1 MPEKLAFPAS
11 LALSDPPEHANLGP
25 APKAAA
31 TISRVKG
38 QAAFLVLFACSV
50 LGLGGC
56 AHEAPEASYPY
67 AAGAGWVVPAS
78 YAWPPQAVSGGSA
91 GASATPKGSARS
103 GSLSALPG
111 TPSKTAPPSPTSVF
125 AKTLGD
131 VPRPRT
137 RNELRSV
144 LPGSSDCLTRLA
156 DHSVHF
162 RSVDHELG
170 VKTPIVVD
178 GPIEGVR
185 FYSGSGPLVADCR
198 LVLAL
203 ALVAP
208 TLTAYG
214 VSDVRFSGAYVYRLS
229 NKHRVSL
236 HAYGLAIDLHGFTR
250 LGTHYEVQHDFHK
263 GIGLTTADD
272 APIANG
278 FASRLRMSGL
288 FHEYLTPDDNADHHD
303 HVHVGV
309 SPLPDEVM

>member
-1 MPEKLAFPAS
+1 M
-11 LALSDPPEHANLGP
+11 NG
-25 APKAAA
+25 
-31 TISRVKG
+31 R
-38 QAAFLVLFACSV
+38 AAFLVPFACSV

-78 YAWPPQAVSGGSA
+78 YAWPPKAAAGGSA
-91 GASATPKGSARS
+91 AGTASKGSARA
-103 GSLSALPG
+103 GQASALAG
-111 TPSKTAPPSPTSVF
+111 TPNKNPSSTPSSIF

-156 DHSVHF
+156 EHSVHF
-162 RSVDHELG
+162 RTVEREIG
-170 VKTPIVVD
+170 VKTPIIVD
-178 GPIEGVR
+178 GPIEGIR
-185 FYSGSGPLVADCR
+185 FNSGSGPLIADCR

-208 TLTAYG
+208 ALTSYG
-214 VSDVRFSGAYVYRLS
+214 VSDIRFSGAYVYRLS
-229 NKHRVSL
+229 NKGRVSL

-250 LGTHYEVQHDFHK
+250 LGTHYEIQHDFHK
-263 GIGLTTADD
+263 GIGVTTDDD

-278 FASRLRMSGL
+278 FASRLRTSGL

>member
-1 MPEKLAFPAS
+1 MGR
-11 LALSDPPEHANLGP
+11 SDTAPRPNLGP
-25 APKAAA
+25 APQPAA
-31 TISRVKG
+31 TISRVNG
-38 QAAFLVLFACSV
+38 QAAFLTLFACSV
-50 LGLGGC
+50 LALGGC
-56 AHEAPEASYPY
+56 AHEATEVRSPNAT
-67 AAGAGWVVPAS
+67 GAGWVVPSS
-78 YAWPPQAVSGGSA
+78 YSWPPKQVAAATNSSRAHAVTARLPGH
-91 GASATPKGSARS
+91 GA
-103 GSLSALPG
+103 ALPS
-111 TPSKTAPPSPTSVF
+111 TPSKSVANAPSAPTSIF

-144 LPGSSDCLTRLA
+144 LPGSGDCLARLA
-156 DHSVHF
+156 EHSVHF
-162 RSVDHELG
+162 RSVDHEMG
-170 VKTPIVVD
+170 VKTPIVVE
-178 GPIEGVR
+178 GPIEGIR
-185 FYSGSGPLVADCR
+185 FNSSGGPLVADCR

-208 TLTAYG
+208 TLSAYG

-250 LGTHYEVQHDFHK
+250 LGTHYEVKHDFHK
-263 GIGLTTADD
+263 GIGLTTEDD

-278 FASRLRMSGL
+278 FASRLRLSGL
-288 FHEYLTPDDNADHHD
+288 FHEYLTPDDNADHYD

>member
-1 MPEKLAFPAS
+1 MPP
-11 LALSDPPEHANLGP
+11 
-25 APKAAA
+25 A
-31 TISRVKG
+31 TISRVNG
-38 QAAFLVLFACSV
+38 RAAFLVLLACSV

-78 YAWPPQAVSGGSA
+78 YAWPPKSVAGGSA
-91 GASATPKGSARS
+91 SASGGKGAARVAQTPALAGMPNKSASSA
-103 GSLSALPG
+103 
-111 TPSKTAPPSPTSVF
+111 PTSIF

-131 VPRPRT
+131 VPRPRA

-144 LPGSSDCLTRLA
+144 LPGSSDCLARLSE
-156 DHSVHF
+156 HSVHF
-162 RSVDHELG
+162 RTVDREIG

-178 GPIEGVR
+178 GAIEGIR
-185 FYSGSGPLVADCR
+185 FNSGSGSLVADCR

-208 TLTAYG
+208 TLTSYG

-229 NKHRVSL
+229 NKGRVSL

-250 LGTHYEVQHDFHK
+250 LGIHYEVQHDFHK
-263 GIGLTTADD
+263 GIGVTTADD

-288 FHEYLTPDDNADHHD
+288 FHEYLTPDDNADHYD

>member
-1 MPEKLAFPAS
+1 M
-11 LALSDPPEHANLGP
+11 NG
-25 APKAAA
+25 
-31 TISRVKG
+31 R
-38 QAAFLVLFACSV
+38 AAFLVLFACSV

-78 YAWPPQAVSGGSA
+78 YAWPPKSVTGSA
-91 GASATPKGSARS
+91 SGTAGAASSKGGAHVGQSPALSGTASKSAPSA
-103 GSLSALPG
+103 
-111 TPSKTAPPSPTSVF
+111 PTSIF

-144 LPGSSDCLTRLA
+144 LPGSGDCLARLA
-156 DHSVHF
+156 EHSVHF
-162 RSVDHELG
+162 RTVEREIG
-170 VKTPIVVD
+170 VKTPIIVD
-178 GPIEGVR
+178 GPIEGIR
-185 FYSGSGPLVADCR
+185 FNSGSGPLVADCR

-208 TLTAYG
+208 TLTSYG
-214 VSDVRFSGAYVYRLS
+214 VSDIRFSGAYVYRLS
-229 NKHRVSL
+229 NKGRVSL

-263 GIGLTTADD
+263 GIGLTTAED

-288 FHEYLTPDDNADHHD
+288 FHEYLTPDDNADHYD

>member
-1 MPEKLAFPAS
+1 MDRRAS
-11 LALSDPPEHANLGP
+11 ISRGIDPIRHPSRENLGP
-25 APKAAA
+25 APLPPA
-31 TISRVKG
+31 TISRVNG
-38 QAAFLVLFACSV
+38 RTASWVLFACSV

-56 AHEAPEASYPY
+56 AHEAPEATYPPV
-67 AAGAGWVVPAS
+67 AGAGWVVPAS
-78 YAWPPQAVSGGSA
+78 YAWPPKSVGGNTAHAFQGAARVPSSA
-91 GASATPKGSARS
+91 
-103 GSLSALPG
+103 SALPG
-111 TPSKTAPPSPTSVF
+111 SSNKSAASAPTSIF

-144 LPGSSDCLTRLA
+144 LPGSNDCLARLA
-156 DHSVHF
+156 EHSLRF
-162 RSVDHELG
+162 RTLDREMG
-170 VKTPIVVD
+170 VKTPIVVE
-178 GPIEGVR
+178 GPIEGIR
-185 FYSGSGPLVADCR
+185 FDSVSGPLVADCR

-263 GIGLTTADD
+263 GIGVTTAGD

-303 HVHVGV
+303 HLHVGV

>member
-1 MPEKLAFPAS
+1 
-11 LALSDPPEHANLGP
+11 
-25 APKAAA
+25 
-31 TISRVKG
+31 
-38 QAAFLVLFACSV
+38 LVLFACSV

-78 YAWPPQAVSGGSA
+78 YAWPPQSVASGTPGSTSPGSKPALHA
-91 GASATPKGSARS
+91 GQASTLS
-103 GSLSALPG
+103 GS
-111 TPSKTAPPSPTSVF
+111 PSKSASTAPTSIF

-156 DHSVHF
+156 EHSVHF
-162 RSVDHELG
+162 HTVERELG
-170 VKTPIVVD
+170 VKTPILVD
-178 GPIEGVR
+178 GPIEGIR
-185 FYSGSGPLVADCR
+185 FNSGSGPLIADCR

-208 TLTAYG
+208 SLTNYG

-229 NKHRVSL
+229 NKGRVSL

-250 LGTHYEVQHDFHK
+250 LGTHYEIQHDFRK
-263 GIGLTTADD
+263 GIGVTTAED